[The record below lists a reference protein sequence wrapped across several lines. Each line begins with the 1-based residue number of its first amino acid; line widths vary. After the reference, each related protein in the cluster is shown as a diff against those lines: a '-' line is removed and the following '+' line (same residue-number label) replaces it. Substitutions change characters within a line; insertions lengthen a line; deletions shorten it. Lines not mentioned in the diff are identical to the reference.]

1 MARTLTVARVTVRAG
16 REAEYL
22 SAVREL
28 AALHEARGRHL
39 WVFRRV
45 GRDGAF
51 LECSESR
58 AAGEHRAVA
67 AASEDEQRLEARLR
81 AVADYQPG
89 AWDLWE
95 ELRSES

>member
-1 MARTLTVARVTVRAG
+1 MPRTLTVSRVTVHAG
-16 REAEYL
+16 RTAEYL

-39 WVFRRV
+39 WVFRRA
-45 GRDGAF
+45 GIPDSF

-58 AAGEHRAVA
+58 SAETHRVCARPP
-67 AASEDEQRLEARLR
+67 EDERRLEDRLR
-81 AVADYQPG
+81 AVAKYEPG

-95 ELRSES
+95 EVRSDT

>member
-16 REAEYL
+16 REPEYL

-39 WVFRRV
+39 WVFRRTGV
-45 GRDGAF
+45 PDSF

-58 AAGEHRAVA
+58 SAEQHRAIA
-67 AASEDEQRLEARLR
+67 TPPEDERRLEARLR
-81 AVADYQPG
+81 AVADYEAG

-95 ELRSES
+95 EVRSEP

>member
-1 MARTLTVARVTVRAG
+1 VPRTLTVSRVTVHAG
-16 REAEYL
+16 RTAEYL

-39 WVFRRV
+39 WVFRRA
-45 GRDGAF
+45 GIPDSF

-58 AAGEHRAVA
+58 SAETHRVSARPP
-67 AASEDEQRLEARLR
+67 EDERRLEDRLR
-81 AVADYQPG
+81 AVAKYEPG

-95 ELRSES
+95 EVRSDT

>member
-1 MARTLTVARVTVRAG
+1 MGRTLTVSRVTVRAG

-22 SAVREL
+22 ATAREL

-39 WVFRRV
+39 WVFRRP
-45 GRDGAF
+45 GRPDTF

-58 AAGEHRAVA
+58 SAELHRAVA
-67 AASEDEQRLEARLR
+67 PVPEDERTLEARLR
-81 AVADYQPG
+81 AVADYEAD

-95 ELRSES
+95 EVGSET